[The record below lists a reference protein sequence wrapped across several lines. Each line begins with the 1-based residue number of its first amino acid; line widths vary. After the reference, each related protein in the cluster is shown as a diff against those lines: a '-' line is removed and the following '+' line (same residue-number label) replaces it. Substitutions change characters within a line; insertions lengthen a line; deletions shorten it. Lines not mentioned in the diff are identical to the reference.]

1 MKKILKKWRE
11 IRDQDT
17 IEHLTIPRMPL
28 FVFGIL
34 LLVLQTVIIFFSFSF
49 LLQIAGILL
58 AALII
63 LPWQYYRVWKR
74 YYSLVWPILVQT
86 LSIIAAIYIKVRFI

>member
-63 LPWQYYRVWKR
+63 LPWQYYRIWKR
-74 YYSLVWPILVQT
+74 YYSLVWPI
-86 LSIIAAIYIKVRFI
+86 SIQILAIIGAIYVKVRFL